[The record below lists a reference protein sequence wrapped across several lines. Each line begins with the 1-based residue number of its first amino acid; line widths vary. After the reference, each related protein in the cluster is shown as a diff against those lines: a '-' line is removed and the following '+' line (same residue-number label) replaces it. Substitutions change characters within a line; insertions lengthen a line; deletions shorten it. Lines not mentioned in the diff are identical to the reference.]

1 MSCVPVLLRIAE
13 VLGVEP
19 EFFSEAAEELLAT
32 DLRAALGDEAT
43 GVSTSVEEAVEVARD
58 HPEVARALVALY
70 HRYRDSAEQVAAL
83 ASAPADASVAALPPA
98 EPHDVVR
105 DLFYAHHNHFAPI
118 DSEAEDAAQAGGST
132 RPARRRTYRGSASP
146 TSTASRWC
154 GLRPNTGRTRA
165 GSTPSTACCFCLR
178 G

>member
-1 MSCVPVLLRIAE
+1 MSRVPVLLRIAE
-13 VLGVEP
+13 VLGVDP

-58 HPEVARALVALY
+58 HPEVARALVALH
-70 HRYRDSAEQVAAL
+70 HRYRDAAEQVAAL

-98 EPHDVVR
+98 EPHDEVR

-118 DSEAEDAAQAGGST
+118 DSEAEDAAQAWGLDSARSAADLPRQRLADQHRVT
-132 RPARRRTYRGSASP
+132 VVRAAPEHRADARRFDPVNRLLFLSP
-146 TSTASRWC
+146 
-154 GLRPNTGRTRA
+154 
-165 GSTPSTACCFCLR
+165 
-178 G
+178 